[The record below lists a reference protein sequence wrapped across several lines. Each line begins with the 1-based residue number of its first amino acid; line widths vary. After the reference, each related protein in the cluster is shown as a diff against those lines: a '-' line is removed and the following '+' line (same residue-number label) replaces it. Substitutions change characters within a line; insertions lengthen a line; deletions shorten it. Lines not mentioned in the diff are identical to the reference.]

1 MPDAVPPPVELQRL
15 RWWHLPEVLAIEQ
28 EVFGPESWTP
38 ALYWSEL
45 AQAGSLLR
53 PRAATR
59 YYVVAV
65 ARGHVR
71 GYAGLAVGGDPE
83 LDGAD
88 VQTIAVAPDAQGT
101 GLGRRLL
108 RALIEEADARGAGR
122 VHLEVRADEPVARGL
137 YESEGFVTVGR
148 RRGYYQPSNA
158 DALTMVRRRG
168 GGAA

>member
-1 MPDAVPPPVELQRL
+1 VPDAGPAPVDLARL

-28 EVFGPESWTP
+28 EVFGAESWTP
-38 ALYWSEL
+38 TLYWSEL
-45 AQAGSLLR
+45 ALTGSRLR
-53 PRAATR
+53 PREATR
-59 YYVVAV
+59 FYVVAV
-65 ARGHVR
+65 EGERVR

-108 RALIEEADARGAGR
+108 RALIEEADARRVSR

-137 YESEGFVTVGR
+137 YESEGFVVLGR
-148 RRGYYQPSNA
+148 RRGYYQPSNT
-158 DALTMVRRRG
+158 DALTMVRRRS